1 MMYMGLVSVNMA
13 MCPHVSAV
21 SIGYLYVK
29 AHGSTAPVS

>member
-21 SIGYLYVK
+21 SIGYL
-29 AHGSTAPVS
+29 